1 MKTKISFPTR
11 RACQTRQTCRVE
23 AKRRRAFTLLEVMIA
38 IAILFLGTFAILDLV
53 SSSLANARRLQ
64 RPLVDASAIASQLA
78 ATNILIEGIYSG
90 NLGDA
95 LGKTYAGYKWTEE
108 ITEVQSNKLF
118 QADIKIMNAN
128 GVSEVIS
135 RTTTLFFRPQSPP
148 GSLDG
153 GNFVR

>member
-1 MKTKISFPTR
+1 MKMKNSFQSR
-11 RACQTRQTCRVE
+11 RACCVK

-38 IAILFLGTFAILDLV
+38 IAILFLGTFAILDLI

-78 ATNILIEGIYSG
+78 ATNILVEGFYSG

-95 LGKTYAGYKWTEE
+95 LGKAYNGYKWSEE
-108 ITEVQSNKLF
+108 IREVQSNKLF
-118 QADIKIMNAN
+118 QADITIQNAN
-128 GVSEVIS
+128 GNPEIIS
-135 RTTTLFFRPQSPP
+135 RTTTLLYRPQSPP

-153 GNFVR
+153 GNFVK